1 MRRLLN
7 ASNSWKKQI
16 INNQYGQFAM
26 ANPSSTQNIIIY
38 ITAVLAISALSLSV
52 IQFFSSPKVAFV
64 ESNVLLAEY
73 SESKQ
78 AREEINQRI
87 QEWQANINTLNGE
100 LETLNT
106 ELVEQ
111 AEGWSTSKRE
121 EHLARMQQKQ
131 QELARYSSAVSQKA
145 TELETELMEP
155 VYTSINNRIKAFG
168 KERGYQIVFGTV
180 QGGNILYG
188 EDAINVTWDFINYL
202 EGEQ

>member
-1 MRRLLN
+1 
-7 ASNSWKKQI
+7 
-16 INNQYGQFAM
+16 M
-26 ANPSSTQNIIIY
+26 ANPSSTHNIIIY
-38 ITAVLAISALSLSV
+38 ITAVLAIAALSLSLF
-52 IQFFSSPKVAFV
+52 QFFIPQKIAFV

-73 SESKQ
+73 SESKE

-106 ELVEQ
+106 ELVEK

-121 EHLARMQQKQ
+121 GHLAKMQQKQ
-131 QELARYSSAVSQKA
+131 QELARYSSAVNQKA

-168 KERGYQIVFGTV
+168 KERGYKIVFGTV

-188 EDAINVTWDFINYL
+188 EDAVNVTWDFINYL
-202 EGEQ
+202 EGQE